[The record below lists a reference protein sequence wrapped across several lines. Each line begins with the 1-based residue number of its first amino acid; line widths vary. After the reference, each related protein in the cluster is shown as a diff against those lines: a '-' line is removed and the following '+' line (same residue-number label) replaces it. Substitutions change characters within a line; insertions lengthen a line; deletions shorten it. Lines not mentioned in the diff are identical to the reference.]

1 MKVLIVDDDQDILN
15 MINAFLRYYK
25 DINIITSKN
34 GEEAYQIIIKESPD
48 LAIIDGLIPGIHG
61 FELCKKVKGDAG
73 LQKPPKIIIM
83 SGIYKGLKY
92 KFDVIKTYHADDYLE
107 KPIKK
112 EELITKIEA
121 LIGTLELQEDRAA
134 NIEMS
139 EVVVG
144 EIREK
149 TIGRKIDPET
159 KEMIEDMYSKCERLG
174 HYGVLGVKDNASVD
188 EIKAAY
194 REAVKKY
201 HPDVH
206 FHLGDD
212 SLKDKSCDIF
222 SYVSVAYSILSN
234 PEKRR
239 EYDKVLT
246 IKPARLAAVQ
256 DKARSAFE
264 EGKNHLKKKNYQDA
278 ERLFQEATYYDAT
291 ISEYHYNYGLT
302 LAIQNKF
309 REAEKEFEGARR
321 LEPYNARYLTELGL
335 VYLELGYPI
344 RAKGLFE
351 KALSISPDNTRAAGG
366 LKKIKD
372 VGKRGKGKK

>member
-15 MINAFLRYYK
+15 MINAFLRHYK
-25 DINIITSKN
+25 NINIITSKN
-34 GEEAYQIIIKESPD
+34 GEEGYQIIIKESPD

-61 FELCKKVKGDAG
+61 FELCKKVKADTG

-83 SGIYKGLKY
+83 SGVYKGLKY
-92 KFDVIKTYHADDYLE
+92 KFDVIKKYHADDYLE
-107 KPIKK
+107 KPFKK
-112 EELITKIEA
+112 EELLTKIEA
-121 LIGTLELQEDRAA
+121 VIGPLELQEDRAA

-144 EIREK
+144 EMPEEK
-149 TIGRKIDPET
+149 IVRKINPET
-159 KEMIEDMYSKCERLG
+159 KKMIEDMYSKCERLG
-174 HYGVLGVKDNASVD
+174 HYGVLGVKDNVSLE

-194 REAVKKY
+194 HEAVKKY

-206 FHLGDD
+206 YYLGDGA
-212 SLKDKSCDIF
+212 LKDMLDDIF
-222 SYVSVAYSILSN
+222 SYVSVAYSTLSN

-246 IKPARLAAVQ
+246 LKPARLAAVQ
-256 DKARSAFE
+256 VKARSAFE
-264 EGKNHLKKKNYQDA
+264 EGKYHLKEKNYQDA

-291 ISEYHYNYGLT
+291 ISEYHYHYGLT

-321 LEPYNARYLTELGL
+321 LEPHNARYLTELGL
-335 VYLELGYPI
+335 VFLELGYPV

-351 KALSISPDNTRAAGG
+351 KALSISPDNTRAAEG

-372 VGKRGKGKK
+372 VIKRGAKK

>member
-1 MKVLIVDDDQDILN
+1 MKILIVDDDQDILN

-25 DINIITSKN
+25 DINIMTSNN

-61 FELCKKVKGDAG
+61 FDLCKKVKEDTG

-107 KPIKK
+107 KPIRKK
-112 EELITKIEA
+112 DLLTKIEA
-121 LIGTLELQEDRAA
+121 LIGTLELEEDHAA
-134 NIEMS
+134 SIEMS
-139 EVVVG
+139 EAVG
-144 EIREK
+144 EILEEK
-149 TIGRKIDPET
+149 RGEKIDPET
-159 KEMIEDMYSKCERLG
+159 KKMIEDMYSKCEDLG
-174 HYGVLGVKDNASVD
+174 HYDVLGVAANASLA

-194 REAVKKY
+194 HEAVKHY

-206 FHLGDD
+206 SYLGDD
-212 SLKDKSCDIF
+212 SLKDKLSDIF
-222 SYVSVAYSILSN
+222 SYISVAYSTLSN

-246 IKPARLAAVQ
+246 IEPARLAAVQ
-256 DKARSAFE
+256 VKARAAFE
-264 EGKNHLKKKNYQDA
+264 EGKKHLKEKNYHDA
-278 ERLFQEATYYDAT
+278 EHSFEVAIYYDTT
-291 ISEYHYNYGLT
+291 IAEYHFHYGLT

-321 LEPYNARYLTELGL
+321 LEPHNARYLTELGL
-335 VYLELGYPI
+335 VFLELGYPV

-351 KALSISPDNTRAAGG
+351 KALSISTDNTRAAEG
-366 LKKIKD
+366 LKKIKG
-372 VGKRGKGKK
+372 VKKPGRRK

>member
-15 MINAFLRYYK
+15 MINAFLRHYK
-25 DINIITSKN
+25 DINIIISKN
-34 GEEAYQIIIKESPD
+34 GEEAYQIIINERPD

-61 FELCKKVKGDAG
+61 FEICKKIKEDTG
-73 LQKPPKIIIM
+73 LQKPPKIIII

-112 EELITKIEA
+112 EELLTKIEA
-121 LIGTLELQEDRAA
+121 LTGKLELQEDRAA
-134 NIEMS
+134 NKEMS
-139 EVVVG
+139 EVAVC
-144 EIREK
+144 EMPEEK
-149 TIGRKIDPET
+149 IERKIDPET
-159 KEMIEDMYSKCERLG
+159 KKMIEDMYLKCERLG
-174 HYGVLGVKDNASVD
+174 HYDVLGVKDNASPD

-194 REAVKKY
+194 RKTVKKY
-201 HPDVH
+201 HPDVYSS
-206 FHLGDD
+206 LGDD
-212 SLKDKSCDIF
+212 SVRDKLCDIL
-222 SYVSVAYSILSN
+222 SYVSVAYVTLSN

-256 DKARSAFE
+256 DKARAAFE
-264 EGKNHLKKKNYQDA
+264 EGKKHLKEKNYQKA
-278 ERLFQEATYYDAT
+278 EHLFEVAVYYDAT
-291 ISEYHYNYGLT
+291 ISEYHYHYGLA

-321 LEPYNARYLTELGL
+321 LEPHNAKYLTELGL
-335 VYLELGYPI
+335 VFLELGFPL

-351 KALSISPDNTRAAGG
+351 KVLSISPDNTRAAEG

-372 VGKRGKGKK
+372 VNRRGRIK